1 MDPQTDDRTRLPDTG
16 GHPGPAPR
24 PFFHHAPE
32 AADTSGQPLQSA
44 TRYLSAAVYLDR
56 RLCDRVIAEF
66 LDDEHRAVVPSFGFD
81 LGPVILHA
89 VRARRFRLARDLAI
103 IAVFVVAWLLVPA
116 VAALYLLVT
125 LTLHVPWRRLRWRW
139 RLALGALAAV
149 ILMPVVTF
157 GLLGGAQSLD
167 GYEHEENTGFRDS
180 LQTDHALLTVVLLFL
195 VTATIVFAHL
205 AVVFYALA
213 RDLGPGATGP
223 GPRTYSERVRLVIDR
238 VRSAQH
244 GNVTLYS
251 GGNPFIGAGD
261 VTAPWSRVWSI
272 ALELDRP
279 AASGPGLGSADGGA
293 AAPDLDAPQ
302 AASSGAAA
310 SGAGSS
316 GAGSSAAGSSGAGSS
331 GADGA
336 AGEAGPRRVDAV
348 TMHERVRAKILR
360 MRDEAPPPR
369 PGAPAPDRTPLP
381 PNERI
386 TGLVS
391 DVHIVG
397 RGRCPQRTRPVDAV
411 SGRWFQGHPLID
423 PAAGVPFSVA
433 SPEAVEAMMRHP
445 QGDLR
450 CYQRVTVGGHGQAID
465 AADGRPVAPA
475 EEKDVVLSAFV
486 YLAVEGRMLYGQFV
500 ATVLP
505 PVREEY
511 RIVDRLPD
519 WDAVTLLLRTL
530 AESWRTVLAG
540 TLLAWPRMLTTC
552 WTMARSLVAATSSG
566 NPARKASHDYG
577 ARISVRELFAED
589 GFATFVQETDVDKY
603 MRLIERRVNEA
614 ILDYLSDEC
623 GIDVSA
629 YRAQA
634 GVILNQGVIMT
645 GGTVHGQVASGRSV
659 EQRQTRINP

>member
-1 MDPQTDDRTRLPDTG
+1 MDPQTDDRTRPRDTG
-16 GHPGPAPR
+16 GHPRTPPE
-24 PFFHHAPE
+24 PFFRHAPQ
-32 AADTSGQPLQSA
+32 AADAAGQPLQSA
-44 TRYLSAAVYLDR
+44 TRYLSAAVYLDQ

-89 VRARRFRLARDLAI
+89 VRARRFRLVRDLAI

-116 VAALYLLVT
+116 IAALYLLVT
-125 LTLHVPWRRLRWRW
+125 LLLHVPWRRLRWRW
-139 RLALGALAAV
+139 RLAIGWVVALGLA
-149 ILMPVVTF
+149 PVVLF
-157 GLLGGAQSLD
+157 GLLGGQQGLD
-167 GYEHEENTGFRDS
+167 GYEEQDNTGFLDS
-180 LQTDHALLTVVLLFL
+180 MQTDHALLTIVLLFL
-195 VTATIVFAHL
+195 VMATIVFGHL
-205 AVVFYALA
+205 AVVFYTLA

-223 GPRTYSERVRLVIDR
+223 GPRTYSERVRLVIER

-251 GGNPFIGAGD
+251 GANPFIGAGD

-272 ALELDRP
+272 ALELDR
-279 AASGPGLGSADGGA
+279 AASGSRPPGADG
-293 AAPDLDAPQ
+293 D
-302 AASSGAAA
+302 AASAGPDSPGAAA
-310 SGAGSS
+310 SPDGS
-316 GAGSSAAGSSGAGSS
+316 GSEPA
-331 GADGA
+331 
-336 AGEAGPRRVDAV
+336 PRRVDAV
-348 TMHERVRAKILR
+348 TIHERIRAKILR
-360 MRDEAPPPR
+360 MRDEALPPR
-369 PGAPAPDRTPLP
+369 PGEPAPEPTPLP

-411 SGRWFQGHPLID
+411 TGRWFQGHPLID
-423 PAAGVPFSVA
+423 ATAGVPFSVA

-445 QGDLR
+445 QADLR
-450 CYQRVTVGGHGQAID
+450 CYQRVTVAGHGQAID
-465 AADGRPVAPA
+465 APDGRPVAPA

-519 WDAVTLLLRTL
+519 WDAVTLLFRTL
-530 AESWRTVLAG
+530 TESWRTVLAG

-566 NPARKASHDYG
+566 NPARKTSHDYG

>member
-1 MDPQTDDRTRLPDTG
+1 MDPQIDDRSHLRDTG
-16 GHPGPAPR
+16 GHQRTPPD
-24 PFFHHAPE
+24 PFFRHAPQ
-32 AADTSGQPLQSA
+32 AADAAGQPLQSA
-44 TRYLSAAVYLDR
+44 TRYLSAAVYLDQ

-103 IAVFVVAWLLVPA
+103 IVAFVVAWMLVPA

-125 LTLHVPWRRLRWRW
+125 MLLHVPWRRLRWRW
-139 RLALGALAAV
+139 RLALGWFAALS
-149 ILMPVVTF
+149 LLPVVLF
-157 GLLGGAQSLD
+157 GLRDQQQGFE
-167 GYEHEENTGFRDS
+167 GYEEQDNTGFLDS
-180 LQTDHALLTVVLLFL
+180 LQTDHALLTIMLLFL
-195 VTATIVFAHL
+195 VMATVVFVHL
-205 AVVFYALA
+205 AVVFHTLA

-261 VTAPWSRVWSI
+261 VTAPWTRIWSI

-279 AASGPGLGSADGGA
+279 ASGSRAPDGDGAASDSGGA
-293 AAPDLDAPQ
+293 ATEP
-302 AASSGAAA
+302 
-310 SGAGSS
+310 
-316 GAGSSAAGSSGAGSS
+316 
-331 GADGA
+331 
-336 AGEAGPRRVDAV
+336 GPRRVDAV
-348 TMHERVRAKILR
+348 AMHDRIRAKILQ
-360 MRDEAPPPR
+360 MRDEAPAPR
-369 PGAPAPDRTPLP
+369 PGGPAADRSPLP

-386 TGLVS
+386 SGLVS

-397 RGRCPQRTRPVDAV
+397 RGRCPQRPRPVDAV

-423 PAAGVPFSVA
+423 ATAGVPFSVA

-450 CYQRVTVGGHGQAID
+450 CYQRVTVAGHGQAID

-500 ATVLP
+500 TTVLP

-519 WDAVTLLLRTL
+519 WDAVTLLFRTL
-530 AESWRTVLAG
+530 TESWRTVLAG
-540 TLLAWPRMLTTC
+540 TLLAWPRMFTTC

-566 NPARKASHDYG
+566 NPARRTSHDYG
-577 ARISVRELFAED
+577 ARISVRELFAEE

-614 ILDYLSDEC
+614 VLDYLSDEC

-634 GVILNQGVIMT
+634 GAILNQGVIMT
-645 GGTVHGQVASGRSV
+645 GGTVHGQVASGRTV
-659 EQRQTRINP
+659 DQRQTRINP